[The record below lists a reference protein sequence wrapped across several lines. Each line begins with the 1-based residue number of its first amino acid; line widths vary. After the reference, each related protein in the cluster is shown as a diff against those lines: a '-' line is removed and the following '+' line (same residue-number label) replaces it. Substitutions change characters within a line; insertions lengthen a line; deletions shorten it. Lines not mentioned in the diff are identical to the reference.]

1 MVSYSDISKGLN
13 VYEKHVAD
21 YDKNFRQRN
30 KLPKNYDWRPYRWC
44 SRDIVF
50 SLLVVKHNRQGNYLE
65 VDVCLVT
72 NPPQYIEHSGARV
85 ALGFLLSEAYKCG
98 GSMEIVFTGNVE
110 GGRVPG
116 YICDLALDYDIH
128 LKHVFEGHITP
139 YEARQLYLELV
150 GFSQETKA
158 RIMKLSVDGELT
170 PERAC
175 FVVLGG
181 VWTVAEA
188 EMIILSCDHPERI
201 LTSMSRP
208 EDRHLYLNDLLITR
222 SVVLGGALDRKLL
235 KTELTENGQI
245 IESEDDEAPLFIDFD
260 PLYMAKIYRAETDLL
275 IPWLRNAK
283 QVLKTGQSLV
293 VLVRARSDSEIRHYF
308 LNDLKSLK
316 ALIHKYHLADLQTMI
331 CFLTTRDFED
341 IPEVQQQQIT
351 SLLEQNGVYLMISPD
366 SLSSLNKEA
375 IRRLETGRLIR
386 Q

>member
-1 MVSYSDISKGLN
+1 VVSYSDISKGLDI
-13 VYEKHVAD
+13 YEKHVDD
-21 YDKNFRQRN
+21 YNRNFRQRN

-50 SLLVVKHNRQGNYLE
+50 SLLVVKHNRQGNFLE

-72 NPPQYIEHSGARV
+72 NPPQYIDHSGARV

-98 GSMEIVFTGNVE
+98 GSMEIVFTENVE

-139 YEARQLYLELV
+139 FEARQLYLELV
-150 GFSQETKA
+150 GFSPETKA
-158 RIMKLSVDGELT
+158 RVMKLSIDGGLT

-181 VWTVAEA
+181 VWTVPEA
-188 EMIILSCDHPERI
+188 EMIILSSDHPERI

-208 EDRHLYLNDLLITR
+208 EDRHLYLNDLLIAR

-235 KTELTENGQI
+235 KTELTKDGQV
-245 IESEDDEAPLFIDFD
+245 IESEDDETPLFIDFD
-260 PLYMAKIYRAETDLL
+260 SSFMAKIYRAETDLL
-275 IPWLRNAK
+275 IPWLGNAE
-283 QVLKTGQSLV
+283 QVLKTGQSLI
-293 VLVRARSDSEIRHYF
+293 VLIRARSDSEIQRYF
-308 LNDLKSLK
+308 VNDLRSLK
-316 ALIHKYHLADLQTMI
+316 ALVHKYRLADLQTMI
-331 CFLTTRDFED
+331 CFLTPRDFED
-341 IPEVQQQQIT
+341 IPKVQQRQIT

-366 SLSSLNKEA
+366 SLSGLNKEA